1 MLIGLFCKYTL
12 LAQPERKNE
21 PLRVCENAACLLSC
35 AVKGH
40 CSHTLCFN
48 ANEKAVNYVLQF
60 TKSLKHLNSYFTEVG
75 FLKWWFVFAQVGR
88 EESDFWLD
96 GCMDEWG
103 GLSTLDSSHSSHV
116 FVFEFST
123 TWSANPRL
131 YWVGYISYPPPGGS
145 KLFFFSTGWCWQAL
159 NWSCDGNKSNVCF
172 SFLWFYL
179 PVHCSLGYLLDI
191 TLNAVTKIFSSV
203 EAVKCFY
210 CAKKINRSGNIH
222 AVVS

>member
-116 FVFEFST
+116 FLFEFST

-145 KLFFFSTGWCWQAL
+145 KLFFFYWLMLTSSKLILCWKQIQCLLLISLILFA
-159 NWSCDGNKSNVCF
+159 
-172 SFLWFYL
+172 
-179 PVHCSLGYLLDI
+179 CSLFPGLFVGHYI
-191 TLNAVTKIFSSV
+191 ECS
-203 EAVKCFY
+203 
-210 CAKKINRSGNIH
+210 H
-222 AVVS
+222 

>member
-21 PLRVCENAACLLSC
+21 PLRVCENAACLLYC

-48 ANEKAVNYVLQF
+48 ANAKAVNYVLQF

-103 GLSTLDSSHSSHV
+103 GHEYSRFLSQ
-116 FVFEFST
+116 FSCLCL
-123 TWSANPRL
+123 WIQYNLVCKSQIVL
-131 YWVGYISYPPPGGS
+131 SGISPIRHQEAPS
-145 KLFFFSTGWCWQAL
+145 F
-159 NWSCDGNKSNVCF
+159 F
-172 SFLWFYL
+172 SFLL
-179 PVHCSLGYLLDI
+179 VDADKL
-191 TLNAVTKIFSSV
+191 
-203 EAVKCFY
+203 
-210 CAKKINRSGNIH
+210 
-222 AVVS
+222 